1 METKKKSRW
10 GKNAL
15 IIGIT
20 SGFAFLTALFAI
32 LEGDLEKS
40 ETLGVVGL
48 CATSI
53 SMFLLATEESKKKTC
68 SKL

>member
-1 METKKKSRW
+1 MEAKKKSRW

-20 SGFAFLTALFAI
+20 SGFAFLIALFAI
-32 LEGDLEKS
+32 IEGDLEKS
-40 ETLGVVGL
+40 ETLAMVGL

-53 SMFLLATEESKKKTC
+53 SMFLLAMDEKKTKTC
-68 SKL
+68 SKV